1 MIFEDCIVK
10 KEEKMI
16 INFITK
22 LKQSALEH
30 LYISLQTVLILK
42 DTFNLFPRQ
51 DFNRP
56 IRCVYIANLNMILL
70 VCY

>member
-1 MIFEDCIVK
+1 
-10 KEEKMI
+10 MI

-22 LKQSALEH
+22 LKQSVLEH
-30 LYISLQTVLILK
+30 LYMYINLQTVSILK

-56 IRCVYIANLNMILL
+56 IRWVYIANLNMILL